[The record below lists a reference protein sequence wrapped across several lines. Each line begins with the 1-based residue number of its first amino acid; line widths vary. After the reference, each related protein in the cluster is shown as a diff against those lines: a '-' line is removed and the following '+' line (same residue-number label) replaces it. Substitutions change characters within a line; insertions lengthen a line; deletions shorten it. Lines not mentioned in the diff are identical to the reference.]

1 MSNSDQFRR
10 EVSGSE
16 LEQIK
21 AKYPE
26 MVQKFDEIKK
36 EANEPQIERL
46 GETKGAQ
53 KQRTQS

>member
-16 LEQIK
+16 LDQIK

-53 KQRTQS
+53 N